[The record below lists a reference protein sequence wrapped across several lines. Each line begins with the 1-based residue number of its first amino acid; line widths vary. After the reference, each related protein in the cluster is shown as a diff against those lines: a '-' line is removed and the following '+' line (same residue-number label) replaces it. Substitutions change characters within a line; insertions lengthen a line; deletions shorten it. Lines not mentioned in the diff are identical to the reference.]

1 VKVSKKWLNDYVS
14 VADISSL
21 ELAERLTIAGLEVE
35 GIETLA
41 CQAEL
46 VIGEV
51 LTCDRHPDSDHLSV
65 TTVNLGDKVEQIVC
79 GAPNVAQG
87 QKVIVA
93 RLGAVLPQLTIKKA
107 VVRGFESCGMICSL
121 NELGVDEKFL
131 RPDSGEGIEVLGDD
145 AIVGENPLVYLG
157 LDDEILDVKQT
168 PNRADFNALW
178 NVAKEVG
185 AIFNRPVTWPDCE
198 CAASVGKET
207 TLVVRSETAG
217 CSLFLGKVIN
227 KLVVK
232 ESPRWLKERLMAGGV
247 KPINNVVD
255 ISNFVMMETGQ
266 PLHFY
271 DLAKMSVQEITVM
284 DQSAGKLVALDENEY
299 DLLDS
304 DLVITSA
311 GKVIGI
317 AGVMGGDDS
326 KIDESTTGII
336 IEAASFSP
344 VSIRNT
350 SRRLDLITEAASR
363 FTKGIEPLAPYKAL
377 DRAVQLLIEMANAD
391 DIEATVQFGEVNH
404 VDKEVKVTCS
414 HVNALLG
421 TSLSMEEVVDAL
433 KRLHLRPMV
442 NGDEITTTIP
452 SFRTDLLIAQDL
464 IEEVIRMVGYQKIE
478 ATLPLMPQ
486 TIGLLNDQQVK
497 RRSIQRILTSLGLQE
512 VVTYTLVKE
521 SLLEGVLPMA
531 DPIALASPLSEDR
544 KYVRNNVSMS
554 VLEVVAYNQAHKN
567 GNFNVFELS
576 QVYGKGGSQWRLS
589 VALSGELLGNPWA
602 KQRIN
607 GDFYALKGLL
617 ESVFAQLGFEG
628 SRLRWIRNE
637 VDHKNF
643 QPYRS
648 AVVMLGKEVLAVFGD
663 VHPTLAKSKGIKNVV
678 MAEVMLD
685 VLLAQS
691 AAKIKFVASNK
702 YPKVVRDVAL
712 ITDARLEVEV
722 LVAAINRG
730 GKPLV
735 QSVEVF
741 DIFTSDELGWDKK
754 SVALTITYQAKDHTL
769 TEEEVSMV
777 HGKILEHLAK
787 AGAVLR

>member
-14 VADISSL
+14 ISDISSL

-35 GIETLA
+35 GIEPMAVKTD
-41 CQAEL
+41 L

-51 LTCDRHPDSDHLSV
+51 LTCERHPDSDHLSV

-79 GAPNVAQG
+79 GAPNVAKG

-107 VVRGFESCGMICSL
+107 IVRGVESSGMICSL

-131 RPDSGEGIEVLGDD
+131 PADSSAGIEVLGVD
-145 AIVGENPLVYLG
+145 AVVGEDPLVYLG
-157 LDDEILDVKQT
+157 LDDEVLDVKQT

-185 AIFNRPVTWPDCE
+185 AIFDREVFWPDCE
-198 CAASVGKET
+198 CAASVGKQT
-207 TLVVRSETAG
+207 SLQVGSTTAG
-217 CSLFLGKVIN
+217 CTLFLGKVIN
-227 KLVVK
+227 KLTVK
-232 ESPRWLKERLMAGGV
+232 DSPRWLKERLMAGGV

-271 DLAKMSVQEITVM
+271 DLAKMSVLEITVM
-284 DQSAGKLVALDENEY
+284 DQRAQKLVALDEHEY
-299 DLLDS
+299 ELLDT

-326 KIDESTTGII
+326 KIDETTCGII

-363 FTKGIEPLAPYKAL
+363 FTKGIEPLAPFKAM
-377 DRAVQLLIEMANAD
+377 DRAVQLLIELADAD

-404 VDKEVKVTCS
+404 VDKQVQVTVT

-421 TSLSMEEVVDAL
+421 TSLSKEEIVDAL
-433 KRLHLRPMV
+433 SRLHLSPV
-442 NGDEITTTIP
+442 VDGDVITTTIP

-464 IEEVIRMVGYQKIE
+464 IEEVIRMVGYEKIQ

-486 TIGLLNDQQVK
+486 TIGLLNEKQK
-497 RRSIQRILTSLGLQE
+497 ARRLIQRILTTLGMQE
-512 VVTYTLVKE
+512 VVSYTLVKE

-531 DPIALASPLSEDR
+531 DPIVLASPLSEDR
-544 KYVRNNVSMS
+544 KYVRNNLSLS
-554 VLEVVAYNQAHKN
+554 VLDVVAYNQSHKN
-567 GNFNVFELS
+567 ENFNVFELS
-576 QVYGKGGSQWRLS
+576 QVYGKAGTQWRCCI
-589 VALSGELLGNPWA
+589 ALTGELLGNPWS
-602 KQRIN
+602 KQGITS
-607 GDFYALKGLL
+607 DFYALKGIL
-617 ESVFAQLGFEG
+617 ETVFAQLGFEG
-628 SRLRWIRNE
+628 SRLRLSRND

-643 QPYRS
+643 HPYRS
-648 AVVMLGKEVLAVFGD
+648 AIITLGKEVLAIFGD
-663 VHPTLAKSKGIKNVV
+663 VHPGLAKSKGVKNVV
-678 MAEVMLD
+678 MAEVFLD

-691 AAKIKFVASNK
+691 AAKIKFSVINK

-712 ITDARLEVEV
+712 IADVKLEVETLSV
-722 LVAAINRG
+722 AINRA

-741 DIFTSDELGWDKK
+741 DIFTSDELGEDKK

-777 HGKILEHLAK
+777 HGKILESLAK

>member
-14 VADISSL
+14 IYDIASE
-21 ELAERLTIAGLEVE
+21 ELADRLTIAGLEVE
-35 GIETLA
+35 GIESLA
-41 CQAEL
+41 CNADL
-46 VIGEV
+46 VIGQV
-51 LTCDRHPDSDHLSV
+51 LTCERHPDSDHLSV
-65 TTVNLGDKVEQIVC
+65 TTVNCGDKVEQIVC
-79 GAPNVAQG
+79 GAPNVAKG

-93 RLGAVLPQLTIKKA
+93 RLGAVLPQITIKKA
-107 VVRGFESCGMICSL
+107 VVRGVESCGMICSL

-131 RPDSGEGIEVLGDD
+131 RPDSADGIEVLGDD
-145 AIVGENPLVYLG
+145 AIVGENPLVYMG

-185 AIFNRPVTWPDCE
+185 AIFNRDVTWPDCE
-198 CAASVGKET
+198 CASSIGKPT
-207 TLVVRSETAG
+207 NLFVRSTTVG

-227 KLVVK
+227 KLSVK

-271 DLAKMSVQEITVM
+271 DLAKMNVQEITVM
-284 DQSAGKLVALDENEY
+284 DQRAGKLVALDENEY
-299 DLLDS
+299 ELLDS
-304 DLVITSA
+304 DLVITSN

-326 KIDESTTGII
+326 KIDETTRGII

-377 DRAVQLLIEMANAD
+377 DRAVQLLVELADAD
-391 DIEATVQFGEVNH
+391 DIEETVQFGEVNH
-404 VDKEVKVTCS
+404 VDKEVCVTLS

-421 TSLSMEEVVDAL
+421 TALSMDEVVDAL
-433 KRLHLRPMV
+433 ARLHLRPV
-442 NGDEITTTIP
+442 VDGDQITTTIP
-452 SFRTDLLIAQDL
+452 SFRTDLVIAQDL
-464 IEEVIRMVGYQKIE
+464 IEEVIRMVGYEKIV

-486 TIGLLNDQQVK
+486 TIGRLNDQQIK
-497 RRSIQRILTSLGLQE
+497 RRSIQKILTSLGLQE
-512 VVTYTLVKE
+512 VVSYTLVKE
-521 SLLEGVLPMA
+521 SFLDGVLPMA
-531 DPIALASPLSEDR
+531 EPIALASPLSEDR
-544 KYVRNNVSMS
+544 KYVRNNLSQS

-567 GNFNVFELS
+567 DNFNVFELS
-576 QVYGKGGSQWRLS
+576 QVYGKAGSQWRLS
-589 VALSGELLGNPWA
+589 IALTGELLGNPWS
-602 KQRIN
+602 KQHVN

-628 SRLRWIRNE
+628 SRLRLMRNE
-637 VDHKNF
+637 LDIQNF
-643 QPYRS
+643 HPYRS
-648 AVVMLGKEVLAVFGD
+648 AVILLGKEVLAIFGD
-663 VHPTLAKSKGIKNVV
+663 VHPNLAKSRGVKHVV
-678 MAEVMLD
+678 MVEVLLD

-691 AAKIKFVASNK
+691 PAKIKFASINK
-702 YPKVVRDVAL
+702 FPKVVRDVAMVA
-712 ITDARLEVEV
+712 DVKLEVEV
-722 LVAAINRG
+722 LIAAINKA

-741 DIFTSDELGWDKK
+741 DIFTSSELGLDKK
-754 SVALTITYQAKDHTL
+754 SVALTIAYQAKDHTL

-777 HGKILEHLAK
+777 HGKILDNLAK

>member
-1 VKVSKKWLNDYVS
+1 MKVSKKWLNDYVS
-14 VADISSL
+14 LADISSL

-35 GIETLA
+35 GIESLA
-41 CQAEL
+41 CRSDL

-51 LTCDRHPDSDHLSV
+51 LTCERHPDSDHLSV
-65 TTVNLGDKVEQIVC
+65 TTVHLGDKVEQIVC

-93 RLGAVLPQLTIKKA
+93 RVGAVLPQLTIKKA
-107 VVRGFESCGMICSL
+107 VVRGIESCGMICSL

-131 RPDSGEGIEVLGDD
+131 RPDSGAGIEVLGDD
-145 AIVGENPLVYLG
+145 AAVGEDPLVYLG

-185 AIFNRPVTWPDCE
+185 AIFSRPVTWPDCE
-198 CAASVGKET
+198 CAASVGKDT
-207 TLVVRSETAG
+207 RLVVGSETAG

-227 KLVVK
+227 KLVVR

-284 DQSAGKLVALDENEY
+284 DHRAGKLVALDEKEY
-299 DLLDS
+299 ELLDS

-326 KIDESTTGII
+326 KIDESTQGII
-336 IEAASFSP
+336 IEAASFSQ

-377 DRAVQLLIEMANAD
+377 DRAVQLLIELADAD
-391 DIEATVQFGEVNH
+391 DIEATVQFGDVNH
-404 VDKEVKVTCS
+404 VDKEVKVTLS

-421 TSLSMEEVVDAL
+421 TSLSMDEVVDAL
-433 KRLHLRPMV
+433 ARLHLRPVV

-464 IEEVIRMVGYQKIE
+464 IEEVIRMVGYQKVE

-486 TIGLLNDQQVK
+486 TIGLLNDQQIK
-497 RRSIQRILTSLGLQE
+497 RRSIQKILTSLGLQE

-521 SLLEGVLPMA
+521 SLLDGVLPMA

-544 KYVRNNVSMS
+544 KYVRNNLSMS
-554 VLEVVAYNQAHKN
+554 VLDTVAYNQAHKN
-567 GNFNVFELS
+567 EDFNVFELS
-576 QVYGKGGSQWRLS
+576 SVYGKAGSQWRMS
-589 VALSGELLGNPWA
+589 IALTGELLGNPWS
-602 KQRIN
+602 KQGIKS
-607 GDFYALKGLL
+607 DFYALKGLL
-617 ESVFAQLGFEG
+617 ESVFAQLGYEG
-628 SRLRWIRNE
+628 SRLRLIRNE
-637 VDHKNF
+637 LDHKNF
-643 QPYRS
+643 HPYRS
-648 AVVMLGKEVLAVFGD
+648 AVYMLGKEVLAVFGD
-663 VHPTLAKSKGIKNVV
+663 VHPNLAKIKGVKNVV
-678 MAEVMLD
+678 LAEVMLD
-685 VLLAQS
+685 VLLNQP
-691 AAKIKFVASNK
+691 AAKIKFVAANK

-712 ITDARLEVEV
+712 VADVRLEVEG
-722 LVAAINRG
+722 LVAAINRA

-741 DIFTSDELGWDKK
+741 DIFTSDELGLQKK
-754 SVALTITYQAKDHTL
+754 SVALTIMYQAKDHTL

-777 HGKILEHLAK
+777 HEKILDSLAK

>member
-14 VADISSL
+14 INDISSV

-35 GIETLA
+35 GVEALA
-41 CQAEL
+41 CKADL
-46 VIGEV
+46 VVGQV
-51 LTCDRHPDSDHLSV
+51 LTCERHPDSDHLSV
-65 TTVNLGDKVEQIVC
+65 TTVDCGDKVEQIVC
-79 GAPNVAQG
+79 GALNVAKG

-107 VVRGFESCGMICSL
+107 VVRGVESCGMICSL

-131 RPDSGEGIEVLGDD
+131 RPDSASGIEVLGDD
-145 AIVGENPLVYLG
+145 AIVGSDPLAYLG

-185 AIFNRPVTWPDCE
+185 AIFNRDVQWPDCE
-198 CAASVGKET
+198 CAASIGKSSALRVSST
-207 TLVVRSETAG
+207 TAG
-217 CSLFLGKVIN
+217 CPLFLGKVIN
-227 KLVVK
+227 KLTVK

-284 DQSAGKLVALDENEY
+284 DQRAGKLVALDENEY
-299 DLLDS
+299 ELLDS
-304 DLVITSA
+304 DLVITSDN
-311 GKVIGI
+311 KVIGI

-326 KIDESTTGII
+326 KIDESTIGII

-363 FTKGIEPLAPYKAL
+363 FTKGIEPLAPFKAL
-377 DRAVQLLIEMANAD
+377 DRAVQLLIELADAD
-391 DIEATVQFGEVNH
+391 DMEETVQFGEVNH
-404 VDKEVKVTCS
+404 VDKPVSVTLS
-414 HVNALLG
+414 HVNGLLG
-421 TSLSMEEVVDAL
+421 TSLTMEEVVDAL
-433 KRLHLRPMV
+433 ARLHLSPV
-442 NGDEITTTIP
+442 VEGDVITTTIP

-464 IEEVIRMVGYQKIE
+464 IEEVIRMVGYQKVV

-486 TIGLLNDQQVK
+486 TIGLLNDTQIK
-497 RRSIQRILTSLGLQE
+497 RRSIQKILTSLGLQE
-512 VVTYTLVKE
+512 VVSYTLVKE
-521 SLLEGVLPMA
+521 SFLNGVLPMA

-544 KYVRNNVSMS
+544 KYVRNNLSQS
-554 VLEVVAYNQAHKN
+554 VLEVVSYNQAHKN
-567 GNFNVFELS
+567 ENFNAFELS
-576 QVYGKGGSQWRLS
+576 QVYGATGTQWRLCI
-589 VALSGELLGNPWA
+589 ALSGQLLGNPWSR
-602 KQRIN
+602 QVVE
-607 GDFYALKGLL
+607 GDFFALKGLL
-617 ESVFAQLGFEG
+617 ESLFSQLGFENG
-628 SRLRWIRNE
+628 RLRLLRNE
-637 VDHKNF
+637 LDHQNF
-643 QPYRS
+643 HPYRS
-648 AVVMLGKEVLAVFGD
+648 AVMMLGKDVLAIFGD
-663 VHPTLAKSKGIKNVV
+663 VHPTLAKSKGVKNVV
-678 MAEVMLD
+678 LAEVMLD
-685 VLLAQS
+685 VLCQQT
-691 AAKIKFVASNK
+691 AAKIKFVSVNK

-712 ITDARLEVEV
+712 LTSAKVEVET
-722 LVAAINRG
+722 LITAIHRA

-735 QSVEVF
+735 QSVDVF
-741 DIFTSDELGWDKK
+741 DIFTSDELGSDKK
-754 SVALTITYQAKDHTL
+754 SVALTIAYQAKDHTL

-777 HGKILEHLAK
+777 HHKILEGLAK

>member
-1 VKVSKKWLNDYVS
+1 MKVSKKWLNDYVS
-14 VADISSL
+14 VADITSL
-21 ELAERLTIAGLEVE
+21 ELADRLTTAGLEVE
-35 GIETLA
+35 GIESLA
-41 CQAEL
+41 CKADI

-51 LTCDRHPDSDHLSV
+51 MMCERHPDSDHLSV
-65 TTVNLGDKVEQIVC
+65 ATVNLGDKVEQIVC
-79 GAPNVAQG
+79 GAPNVAKG

-107 VVRGFESCGMICSL
+107 MVRGVESSGMICSL

-131 RPDSGEGIEVLGDD
+131 RPDSSAGIEVLGDD
-145 AIVGENPLVYLG
+145 AIVGEDPLVYLG
-157 LDDEILDVKQT
+157 LDDEVLDVKQT

-185 AIFNRPVTWPDCE
+185 AIFNREVIWPDCE
-198 CAASVGKET
+198 CAATIGKPTNLQVGST
-207 TLVVRSETAG
+207 TAG

-227 KLVVK
+227 KLSVK

-284 DQSAGKLVALDENEY
+284 DQRATKLVALDEKEY
-299 DLLDS
+299 ELLDS
-304 DLVITSA
+304 DLVITSQ

-326 KIDESTTGII
+326 KIDETTQGII
-336 IEAASFSP
+336 IEAAGFSP

-377 DRAVQLLIEMANAD
+377 DRAVQLLVELADAD
-391 DIEATVQFGEVNH
+391 DIEETVQFGEVNH
-404 VDKEVKVTCS
+404 VDKVVKVTLS

-421 TSLSMEEVVDAL
+421 TSLSMDEVVDAL
-433 KRLHLRPMV
+433 SRLHLRPV
-442 NGDEITTTIP
+442 VDNDEITATIP
-452 SFRTDLLIAQDL
+452 SFRTDLVIAQDL
-464 IEEVIRMVGYQKIE
+464 IEEVIRMVGYEKIV
-478 ATLPLMPQ
+478 ASLPLMPQ
-486 TIGLLNDQQVK
+486 TIGLLSDQQIK
-497 RRSIQRILTSLGLQE
+497 RRSIQKLLTSLGLQE

-521 SLLEGVLPMA
+521 SFLDGVLPMA

-544 KYVRNNVSMS
+544 KFVRNSLS
-554 VLEVVAYNQAHKN
+554 HSILEVVAYNQAHKN
-567 GNFNVFELS
+567 EDFNAFELS
-576 QVYGKGGSQWRLS
+576 QVYGKGGFQWRLGI
-589 VALSGELLGNPWA
+589 ALHGELLGNPWS
-602 KQRIN
+602 KQGIKA
-607 GDFYALKGLL
+607 DFYALKGLL
-617 ESVFAQLGFEG
+617 EMVFAQLGFEG
-628 SRLRWIRNE
+628 SRLRLVRNE
-637 VDHKNF
+637 LDHKNF
-643 QPYRS
+643 HPYRS
-648 AVVMLGKEVLAVFGD
+648 AVMMLGKEVLAVFGD
-663 VHPTLAKSKGIKNVV
+663 VHPSLAKVKGVKNVV

-685 VLLAQS
+685 VLLAQT
-691 AAKIKFVASNK
+691 AAKIKFTPINK

-712 ITDARLEVEV
+712 VADVKLEVDV
-722 LVAAINRG
+722 LVAAINRA

-741 DIFTSDELGWDKK
+741 DIFTSPELGADKK
-754 SVALTITYQAKDHTL
+754 SVALTIAYQAKDHTL
-769 TEEEVSMV
+769 TEEEVFMV
-777 HGKILEHLAK
+777 HSKILDNLAK